1 MDGSAQ
7 QGVGFI
13 GLGRMGFP
21 MAARLSSTV
30 PAMAVYNRTRTVAEE
45 FANHYGAAVAAT
57 PADLARQ
64 SSIVLSMA
72 ESAAASRMIFFSEN
86 GVIEGAASDCLVVE
100 MATVSPDDAKEFASR
115 FKRQGVAFLDA
126 PVSGSVD
133 SAQRGELGVMVGGP
147 ESDFSRAEPLLRS
160 FAKTVALMG
169 DVGSGALSKLGINL
183 VLYALAVGIAEAL
196 ALVRS
201 SGADVERFYSAL
213 QRSATGAPLMEYR
226 RAVFLDPDCEAARF
240 PLRLVER
247 DLGLIVD
254 AARGVGRDLRQAG
267 LDLEIAVEAVQ
278 QGYGE
283 EDLAALTKMIAPAN
297 PAEQLNPGSR
307 QPRETE

>member
-1 MDGSAQ
+1 MGRSVEP
-7 QGVGFI
+7 GTGFI

-30 PAMAVYNRTRTVAEE
+30 EAMAVYNRTRAVAEE
-45 FANHYGAAVAAT
+45 FAHRYGAVVAAT

-64 SSIVLSMA
+64 SSVLLSMA
-72 ESAAASRMIFFSEN
+72 ESAAASRVIFFGEN
-86 GVIEGAASDCLVVE
+86 GVIEGARPGCLVVE
-100 MATVSPDDAKEFASR
+100 MATVSPHDAKEFGSR
-115 FKRQGVAFLDA
+115 FNAQGVAFLDA

-133 SAQRGELGVMVGGP
+133 SAKHGELAVMVGGP
-147 ESDFSRAEPLLRS
+147 ESDFVRAEPLLRS
-160 FAKTVALMG
+160 FAKSVSLMG
-169 DVGSGALSKLGINL
+169 EVGSGALSKLGINL

-201 SGADVERFYSAL
+201 SGADVERFYSVL
-213 QRSATGAPLMEYR
+213 QHSATGAPLMEYR
-226 RAVFLDPDCEAARF
+226 RAVFLDPDSEPARF

-254 AARGVGRDLRQAG
+254 AGRAVGRDLRQAR
-267 LDLEIAVEAVQ
+267 LDLEVAAEAIR

-283 EDLAALTKMIAPAN
+283 EDLAAITKMIAPGGAT
-297 PAEQLNPGSR
+297 PVSP
-307 QPRETE
+307 PPT

>member
-1 MDGSAQ
+1 MDASVEPAI
-7 QGVGFI
+7 GFI

-30 PAMAVYNRTRTVAEE
+30 EAMVVYNRTRAVAEE
-45 FANHYGAAVAAT
+45 FADRHGAVVAST

-64 SSIVLSMA
+64 SRVILSMA
-72 ESAAASRMIFFSEN
+72 ESAAVSRTIYFGQN
-86 GVIEGAASDCLVVE
+86 GVIEGAVPGCLVIE
-100 MATVSPDDAKEFASR
+100 MATVSPDDAKEFASKFGAR
-115 FKRQGVAFLDA
+115 GVNFLDA

-133 SAQRGELGVMVGGP
+133 SAQDGELGVMVGGS
-147 ESDFSRAEPLLRS
+147 ETDFMRAEPLLRS
-160 FAKTVALMG
+160 FAKSVALMG

-183 VLYALAVGIAEAL
+183 VLYGLAVGIAEAL

-226 RAVFLDPDCEAARF
+226 RAVFLDPDSEAARF

-247 DLGLIVD
+247 DLSLIVQAGR
-254 AARGVGRDLRQAG
+254 AAGHDLRQAG
-267 LDLEIAVEAVQ
+267 LDLEIATDAVRL
-278 QGYGE
+278 GHGE
-283 EDLAALTKMIAPAN
+283 EDLGCSHKDDRSCPPTDRGHVTSL
-297 PAEQLNPGSR
+297 LGL
-307 QPRETE
+307 

>member
-1 MDGSAQ
+1 MDGSVK

-21 MAARLSSTV
+21 MASRLSSTV
-30 PAMAVYNRTRTVAEE
+30 EVMTVYNRTRSVAEE
-45 FANHYGAAVAAT
+45 FAERYGATVATT
-57 PADLARQ
+57 PADLARR
-64 SSIVLSMA
+64 SGVILSMT
-72 ESAAASRMIFFSEN
+72 ESATASRSVFFGDD
-86 GVIEGAASDCLVVE
+86 GVIDEAGPGCLVIE

-115 FKRQGVAFLDA
+115 FRAQGVAFVDA

-133 SAQRGELGVMVGGP
+133 SAQRGELAVMVGGL
-147 ESDFSRAEPLLRS
+147 EKDFARAEPLLKS
-160 FAKTVALMG
+160 FAGRVALMG
-169 DVGSGALSKLGINL
+169 DVGSGALAKLGINL

-226 RAVFLDPDCEAARF
+226 RAVFLDPDSEAARF
-240 PLRLVER
+240 PIRLVER
-247 DLGLIVD
+247 DLGLIVE
-254 AARGVGRDLRQAG
+254 AGRAVGRDLRQAG
-267 LDLEIAVEAVQ
+267 LDLAIATEAVR

-283 EDLAALTKMIAPAN
+283 EDLASITKTVSLGA
-297 PAEQLNPGSR
+297 Q
-307 QPRETE
+307 

>member
-1 MDGSAQ
+1 MDASVEPAI
-7 QGVGFI
+7 GFI

-30 PAMAVYNRTRTVAEE
+30 EAMVVYNRTRAVAEE
-45 FANHYGAAVAAT
+45 FADRHGAVVAST

-64 SSIVLSMA
+64 SRVILSMA
-72 ESAAASRMIFFSEN
+72 ESAAVSRTIYFGQN
-86 GVIEGAASDCLVVE
+86 GVIEGAVPGCLVIE
-100 MATVSPDDAKEFASR
+100 MATVSPDDAKEFASKFGAR
-115 FKRQGVAFLDA
+115 GVNFLDA

-133 SAQRGELGVMVGGP
+133 SAQDGELGVMVGGS
-147 ESDFSRAEPLLRS
+147 ETDFMRAEPLLRS
-160 FAKTVALMG
+160 FAKSVALMG

-183 VLYALAVGIAEAL
+183 VLYGLAVGIAEAL

-226 RAVFLDPDCEAARF
+226 RAVFLDPDSEAARF

-247 DLGLIVD
+247 DLSLIVQAGR
-254 AARGVGRDLRQAG
+254 AAGHDLRQAG
-267 LDLEIAVEAVQ
+267 LDLEIATDAVRL
-278 QGYGE
+278 GHGE
-283 EDLAALTKMIAPAN
+283 EDLAALTKTIAA
-297 PAEQLNPGSR
+297 A
-307 QPRETE
+307 PRPTEGT